1 MTKKRERDG
10 REDNAPTTA
19 VGDDATER
27 HLVKARALLREARSR
42 LSSRDDGTADSNGS
56 EQLIGDDAE
65 DSHD

>member
-10 REDNAPTTA
+10 HRDSAPA
-19 VGDDATER
+19 VIVDDATER

-42 LSSRDDGTADSNGS
+42 LSSRDDGAIVNDDTDA
-56 EQLIGDDAE
+56 GDGE